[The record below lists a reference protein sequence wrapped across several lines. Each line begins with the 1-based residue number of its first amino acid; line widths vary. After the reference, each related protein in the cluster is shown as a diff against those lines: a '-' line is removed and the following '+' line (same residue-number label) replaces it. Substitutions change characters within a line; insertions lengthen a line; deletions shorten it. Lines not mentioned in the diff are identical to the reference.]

1 MRGCVVAR
9 RSSRRVRARPLA
21 ALHVL
26 SALPA
31 DCQHTPV
38 SPRHRVTPE
47 QLPPRPG
54 GAPPTQAHALPPARP
69 GPIRPGT
76 GSSRSDFCR
85 HPCPAK
91 VQGHPSAT
99 PAEAGRGPAYGGSCL
114 AGCSPGHV
122 PLRGGVVMERLL
134 LSSGGVAAR
143 GPLRRGAGS
152 TTQSNSRR
160 GRPKIHLY
168 CGPRGASRLPARPR
182 ASRGPGRSVGGWPWF
197 PCARAWWLADWSAG
211 SRSGRVPMRPRVWPG
226 FSRRSVRCDSLAPG
240 VRVWGPGHGKW
251 PCAPVSVGL
260 AWRRAGGDRV
270 AFRGG

>member
-85 HPCPAK
+85 VRARPACC
-91 VQGHPSAT
+91 
-99 PAEAGRGPAYGGSCL
+99 GSRL
-114 AGCSPGHV
+114 AGCSPEPV
-122 PLRGGVVMERLL
+122 PSRGRVVMERLCRVRVGPACDGFAL
-134 LSSGGVAAR
+134 LAAYP
-143 GPLRRGAGS
+143 GTLRRGAGS

-168 CGPRGASRLPARPR
+168 CSPRGASRLPARPR

-226 FSRRSVRCDSLAPG
+226 FSRRSVRC
-240 VRVWGPGHGKW
+240 RVLPRVSARGRPATVNGH
-251 PCAPVSVGL
+251 AL
-260 AWRRAGGDRV
+260 RRRSA
-270 AFRGG
+270 